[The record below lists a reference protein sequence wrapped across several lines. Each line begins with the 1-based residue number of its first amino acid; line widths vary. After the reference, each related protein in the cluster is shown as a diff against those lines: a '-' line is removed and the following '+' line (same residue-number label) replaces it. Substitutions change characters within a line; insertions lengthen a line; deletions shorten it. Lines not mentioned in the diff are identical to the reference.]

1 LTTIQSWRTVPD
13 QEKSCKWR
21 NLFVLCFLEFRY
33 TVLSRGMWKVCGRSP
48 INQIRRVSLVEIY
61 ANPRAPGGQ
70 SARSLNQ
77 PKSESSWR
85 TVRQV
90 TKNSLTASFCEALF
104 IPPTHPNIK
113 YTGLTCETESQAHSK
128 HSKAPQS
135 ETLASPLQ
143 IFGLGLGLSKIQARF
158 KFFPRDSPL
167 LGISWHSPSLSTSI
181 TLGAW
186 LLDG

>member
-1 LTTIQSWRTVPD
+1 VESVWKITNKSNPECKPYSKLSKSESSWRTVR
-13 QEKSCKWR
+13 QGSKK
-21 NLFVLCFLEFRY
+21 
-33 TVLSRGMWKVCGRSP
+33 
-48 INQIRRVSLVEIY
+48 
-61 ANPRAPGGQ
+61 
-70 SARSLNQ
+70 Q
-77 PKSESSWR
+77 PSSESSWR

-143 IFGLGLGLSKIQARF
+143 IFGLGFDLSKIQARF
-158 KFFPRDSPL
+158 KFFPRDSRL
-167 LGISWHSPSLSTSI
+167 LGISWLSPSLSTSI